1 MKKLSVLFFLS
12 LIFLSNKAVMADWN
26 DTKVDNIIQNV
37 KDVKEEVV
45 GTGNVKVVANDLRQQ
60 LNELVAK
67 GVILQESVEDFLT
80 WLKNRETPYRDFV
93 RSDPNLPR
101 CHPNSPCDKFREEL
115 ITFFLETAAQRNNF
129 PVIEKLGLGDGS
141 HAATIVENTLPI
153 ILFGLYEVLERVPD
167 WKEMPEKI
175 QSIFDEIGDPDVFS
189 IRLEENEE
197 SAASS
202 KSLASAIFSSN
213 TPTQRFCERWEKRI
227 DKEMDSVRLNRI
239 EFFVYYLRQI
249 LGYVESL
256 TSETI
261 GVTLVGEGNETLVPN
276 PLKAQLKS
284 LELIFDL
291 IQRGAQTLRDNL
303 GVCRANRREI
313 ELQVAQCIEL
323 VDFILPS
330 KRDDVYLLVKT
341 KVENAAGE
349 FVPVSNAERS
359 LATAE
364 KFRREYKWKQAYLK
378 LCDAYR
384 QIGE

>member
-1 MKKLSVLFFLS
+1 MKKLSVIICFS
-12 LIFLSNKAVMADWN
+12 LVFLSNQAAMAAWD

-45 GTGNVKVVANDLRQQ
+45 GTGNVKVVADDLRQQ

-67 GVILQESVEDFLT
+67 GLILQESVEDFLT
-80 WLKNRETPYRDFV
+80 WLLTRQGPYRVFV
-93 RSDPNLPR
+93 GSASPR
-101 CHPNSPCDKFREEL
+101 CQSSTPCGQFREDL
-115 ITFFLETAAQRNNF
+115 KSFFLETADQRHNF
-129 PVIEKLGLGDGS
+129 PAIEKAGLGDGS
-141 HAATIVENTLPI
+141 RAAAIVENTLPI
-153 ILFGLYEVLERVPD
+153 ILFGLYEVLNRVPD
-167 WKEMPEKI
+167 WKEMPAKI

-202 KSLASAIFSSN
+202 RSLTTAMLSDK
-213 TPTQRFCERWEKRI
+213 TPTQRFCDRWEKRV
-227 DKEMDSVRLNRI
+227 DKEMDQVRLNRI

-261 GVTLVGEGNETLVPN
+261 GACVVGEGTETVIPN

-284 LELIFDL
+284 LELIFDV
-291 IQRGAQTLRDNL
+291 IQRGAQTFRDNL
-303 GVCRANRREI
+303 GVCRKQRREI

-330 KRDDVYLLVKT
+330 KRDDVYLLVQT
-341 KVENAAGE
+341 KVENAASE
-349 FVPVSNAERS
+349 FVPVTNAERS
-359 LATAE
+359 LAVAE
-364 KFRREYKWKQAYLK
+364 RFRRENKWKQAYLK